1 MTDPYQGRTQTK
13 AKHFILRR
21 YLETLTYKLFA
32 SGYRELTYVDGFSGP
47 WGSKTDTFADT
58 SFMIAID
65 VLKNAHWQFRAKNK
79 LKITKCFFVE
89 KTRSPSRNLRLPSDH
104 IINRPTIFT

>member
-47 WGSKTDTFADT
+47 WGFKTDSFADT
-58 SFMIAID
+58 SFMFVFD
-65 VLKNAHWQFRAKNK
+65 VLNNDHWQFRAKK
-79 LKITKCFFVE
+79 IVKITKCFFVDE
-89 KTRSPSRNLRLPSDH
+89 KWKSFYKLE
-104 IINRPTIFT
+104 F

>member
-79 LKITKCFFVE
+79 LKITKCFFAK

-104 IINRPTIFT
+104 IINRPTI